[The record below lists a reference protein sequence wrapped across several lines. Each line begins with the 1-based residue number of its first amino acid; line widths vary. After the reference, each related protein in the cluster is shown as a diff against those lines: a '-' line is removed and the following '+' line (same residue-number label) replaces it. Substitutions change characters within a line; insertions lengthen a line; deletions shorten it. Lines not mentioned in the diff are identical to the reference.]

1 MSQSAIHGIFR
12 TNLALAVH
20 CCSLARRRLTKQF
33 ICHHVRLKWKSDLLA
48 TAAVHLNVLLLP
60 FRETDSR
67 CLVSG
72 VIFMTRLMP

>member
-1 MSQSAIHGIFR
+1 MSHSAIHGIFR

-33 ICHHVRLKWKSDLLA
+33 LCHHVRLKWKSDFTRHSCGA
-48 TAAVHLNVLLLP
+48 PEPIVLP